1 MRKNERTVLKLLII
15 IVAMVLTTG
24 MPALA
29 EEITEEAEKSVEMDE
44 MVVTATRSETNVKK
58 IPTKIEVIDNLDLEM
73 TVGETVTEQLK
84 KNASI
89 GVIEYPGA
97 LAGIGIR
104 GFRPEFSGITK
115 RSLTLKNGRP
125 VGASNLATVLVD
137 NVERIE
143 VLKGPASSLYGGEA
157 MGGVVNI
164 ITKKNT
170 EELTGNAEI
179 GFGSFETNFQKAS
192 LGGGLGSR
200 FDFDIYG
207 RRYDQQDNLTMGN
220 GEKRAN
226 TSFETKNG
234 GLRLGADLG
243 ETWRIDVS
251 GDLYQG
257 RDIETPGDLADG
269 DTRPGNK
276 DIDNYG
282 MDFTLGGGLGANN
295 HLSFTG
301 YYTGEES
308 ETYRRYSGSE
318 IVPAYR
324 SYDSETSWR
333 GLQIKDE
340 ISWSAHRF
348 LLGVDYQIIDKESRS
363 YNDDGTRKA
372 PSSPDESRENWAGY
386 LETVWKFVDE
396 RLTATAGGRYDTF
409 NVETVDTPYKS
420 DFTANSEEFST
431 FSPRAGLN
439 YLFDM
444 GARLHTTAG
453 QAFVPPSASQL
464 AIYSEREV
472 EDGIMI
478 TEGNADLDPETS
490 FTWDAGV
497 GFDRPVW
504 GLSLDVTYFHTDI
517 DDKIVDVQVSE
528 TYKTYENGL
537 GAEIEGLETMLSFD
551 LGAPLGWDRSLELF
565 ANSTHI
571 FKAEEEQSDGTM
583 KDIHN
588 VAEYTIN
595 YGIQYN
601 DGLFDGKV
609 HVRNQ
614 GKMKDTD
621 WNAMGYPEIE
631 YPSFTVVDLALG
643 VTMFDH
649 HHLLF
654 KIDNIFDKDYYEKK
668 GYPKPG
674 RCFYASY
681 SFEF

>member
-1 MRKNERTVLKLLII
+1 MRSVNKMVLKWMMA
-15 IVAMVLTTG
+15 VSVLVLMTSV
-24 MPALA
+24 PALA
-29 EEITEEAEKSVEMDE
+29 EEIAEEAGKSVEMDE

-157 MGGVVNI
+157 MGGVVNV

-170 EELTGNAEI
+170 DELTGNAEI

-192 LGGGLGSR
+192 LGGGIGSR

-207 RRYDQQDNLTMGN
+207 RRYDQQDDLTMGS

-226 TSFETKNG
+226 TSFETRNG

-243 ETWRIDVS
+243 DAWRIDVS

-257 RDIETPGDLADG
+257 RDIETPGDLAYG
-269 DTRPGNK
+269 DARPQNK

-282 MDFTLGGGLGANN
+282 ADFTIGGDLGMSN
-295 HLSFTG
+295 HLSLTA
-301 YYTGEES
+301 YYTGEET
-308 ETYRRYSGSE
+308 EYFKRYSGSNV
-318 IVPAYR
+318 VPPYH
-324 SYDSETSWR
+324 SYDSETSWL
-333 GLQIKDE
+333 GFQLKDE

-348 LLGVDYQIIDKESRS
+348 LLGIDYQTIEKESRS
-363 YNDDGTRKA
+363 YNTDGSRKA

-386 LETVWKFVDE
+386 LETIWKFMDE
-396 RLTATAGGRYDTF
+396 RLTATVGGRYDTF
-409 NVETVDTPYKS
+409 DVETMETPYKT
-420 DFTANSEEFST
+420 DFTPNTEEFST
-431 FSPRAGLN
+431 FSPRGGLN

-444 GARLHTTAG
+444 GARLHTTVG
-453 QAFVPPSASQL
+453 QAFVPPSAWQL
-464 AIYSEREV
+464 AGYSETEV
-472 EDGIMI
+472 DGETMI
-478 TEGNADLDPETS
+478 TEGNADLEPETS
-490 FTWDAGV
+490 LTWDAGV
-497 GFDRPVW
+497 GFDRPLW

-517 DDKIVDVQVSE
+517 DDKIVSVQ
-528 TYKTYENGL
+528 TGNYKTFENGL
-537 GAEIEGLETMLSFD
+537 GGEIEGLETMLSFD
-551 LGAPLGWDRSLELF
+551 IGAPLGWDRSLELF

-601 DGLFDGKV
+601 DGLFDGRV
-609 HVRNQ
+609 HARNQ

-621 WNAMGYPEIE
+621 WVTAGYPEIE

-649 HHLLF
+649 HRLLF